1 MSQKEQILH
10 ALRAAGSRGV
20 SNGELNRMGIFR
32 YSARILE
39 LRHAGHVIRTV
50 TGKGGLA
57 RFYLDTE
64 PASPSPPEQHGSPT
78 GGGEQ
83 AALFTPPPSA
93 YDPYGEAA

>member
-1 MSQKEQILH
+1 MTQKQKVLQ
-10 ALRAAGSRGV
+10 ALRAAGPLGV
-20 SNGELNRMGIFR
+20 TNRQLHDLGVWR

-39 LRHAGHVIRTV
+39 LRHAGHAIRTENH
-50 TGKGGLA
+50 KGGLA

-64 PASPSPPEQHGSPT
+64 PAPPSPPEQHGSPI

-83 AALFTPPPSA
+83 AALFALPSA